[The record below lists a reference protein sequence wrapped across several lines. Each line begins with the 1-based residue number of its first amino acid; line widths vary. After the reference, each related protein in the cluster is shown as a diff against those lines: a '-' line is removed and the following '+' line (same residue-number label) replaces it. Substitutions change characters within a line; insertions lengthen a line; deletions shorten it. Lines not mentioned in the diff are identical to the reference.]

1 MSSLR
6 FDYEET
12 EFAGL
17 PVQMWDEDDGYGEA
31 PADPSAVAWQL
42 KIDEFEEA
50 DPETFEDNFETM
62 LELTGPAGP
71 TALVIGQWGGAGFEI
86 PPPVDLLIRNA
97 GRLTALRSLFIGALT
112 TEDAEV
118 SWIQLGDLTPVLNA
132 FPALE
137 RLWVRGGPGLELSPL
152 RHEGLRE
159 LVLQGAGLP
168 LEVVH
173 AVGASDLPNLTSLE
187 LWPGTHERQSSGH
200 ISPADFA
207 PILQGRSLP
216 ALTQLGLCNT
226 DMTDELAAAL
236 ASAPVVARL
245 KGLNLEKG
253 VLGDEGAAAL
263 LAGQPLTHLEWLNLD
278 HHYLSAEMEQ
288 RLIEAM
294 PGVTVRSAR
303 REWSD
308 DDKEQ
313 GIRWPGIVE

>member
-17 PVQMWDEDDGYGEA
+17 PVQMWDEDEGHGEA
-31 PADPSAVAWQL
+31 PEDPSAVAWQL

-50 DPETFEDNFETM
+50 DPETFEDTFETM
-62 LELTGPAGP
+62 LALTGPAGP
-71 TALVIGQWGGAGFEI
+71 TALLIGQWGGAGFEI

-97 GRLTALRSLFIGALT
+97 DRLTALRSLFIGALT

-118 SWIQLGDLTPVLNA
+118 SWIQLCDLTPVLKA

-137 RLWVRGGPGLELSPL
+137 RLWVRGGPGLELSPV
-152 RHEGLRE
+152 RHEALRE
-159 LVLQGAGLP
+159 LVLQSAGLP
-168 LEVVH
+168 QEVVH
-173 AVGASDLPNLTSLE
+173 AVGACDLPNLESLE
-187 LWPGTHERQSSGH
+187 LWPGIYERQPTGH

-216 ALTQLGLCNT
+216 ALTRLGLCNT

-245 KGLNLEKG
+245 KGLNLQMG
-253 VLGDEGAAAL
+253 VLGDQGAAAL
-263 LAGQPLTHLEWLNLD
+263 LAGQSLTHLEWLTID

-288 RLIEAM
+288 RLIDAL
-294 PGVTVRSAR
+294 PGVVVNAER

-313 GIRWPGIVE
+313 DIRWPGIVE